1 MTSTPEQT
9 ATVESTRL
17 PTADDVVLGV
27 DTHKDEHVAAVVT
40 TLGLLVATASFPAT
54 AAGYEEL
61 PARAGKFGVVRRA
74 GVEGTGSY
82 EAAQARHL
90 RSCGVTV
97 IGVNRPDRSMR
108 RHRGSSLHS
117 HPRRLRWPWTA
128 PVLRLNHKESGQR
141 LAACRARG
149 SDSASGERLE

>member
-1 MTSTPEQT
+1 MLAAVGPARTCPDRGLRDRRRHSSE
-9 ATVESTRL
+9 
-17 PTADDVVLGV
+17 
-27 DTHKDEHVAAVVT
+27 DEHVAAVVT

-61 PARAGKFGVVRRA
+61 HAWAGKFGVVRRA

-82 EAAQARHL
+82 GAAQARHL

-108 RHRGSSLHS
+108 RHRGKTDAVDAEAAARAVISGRATVTPKTGDGADFTAVREPYLRTLRAPAGR
-117 HPRRLRWPWTA
+117 PR
-128 PVLRLNHKESGQR
+128 
-141 LAACRARG
+141 
-149 SDSASGERLE
+149 